1 MLRKHEIYFQAN
13 HIFGLDLKDFYDE
26 KFLKETMNYYMKL
39 DPNRTHC
46 FELEFLPG
54 CEETDRALND
64 NRISQEQYDNIHQG
78 DSSASYNFGGSLD
91 EIEDMLKDDPE
102 LTKQERFD
110 LYYEERERRV
120 NKEKNKG
127 ECISRGYAQ
136 LPNGT
141 GKNIQIAVFATGE
154 KAKEAKDAGADIV
167 GNEDLIKDI
176 KDGKINFDVAI
187 ATPDMMKDIAII
199 GEKLGP
205 LGIMPNP
212 KTGTITDNL
221 SKTIKNIKKGQIQ
234 FKSEKNAIVQAG
246 IGKLSFSEENL
257 ILNFKELIN
266 AINKSKPDSIK
277 GKFINKVYL
286 STSMGPS
293 IRVENIK

>member
-1 MLRKHEIYFQAN
+1 MIKKRSKRYLENKKKVFEIKTASINDAIKTFKSNKTVKFDETLDISVML
-13 HIFGLDLKDFYDE
+13 
-26 KFLKETMNYYMKL
+26 
-39 DPNRTHC
+39 
-46 FELEFLPG
+46 
-54 CEETDRALND
+54 
-64 NRISQEQYDNIHQG
+64 
-78 DSSASYNFGGSLD
+78 
-91 EIEDMLKDDPE
+91 
-102 LTKQERFD
+102 
-110 LYYEERERRV
+110 

-127 ECISRGYAQ
+127 EGLSRGYAQ

-141 GKNIQIAVFATGE
+141 GKKIQIAVFATGE

-234 FKSEKNAIVQAG
+234 FKSEKNAIVQTG

>member
-1 MLRKHEIYFQAN
+1 MIKKRSKRYLENKKKVFEIKKASINDAIKTFKSNKTVKFDETLDISVML
-13 HIFGLDLKDFYDE
+13 
-26 KFLKETMNYYMKL
+26 
-39 DPNRTHC
+39 
-46 FELEFLPG
+46 
-54 CEETDRALND
+54 
-64 NRISQEQYDNIHQG
+64 
-78 DSSASYNFGGSLD
+78 
-91 EIEDMLKDDPE
+91 
-102 LTKQERFD
+102 
-110 LYYEERERRV
+110 

-127 ECISRGYAQ
+127 EGLSRGYAQ

-141 GKNIQIAVFATGE
+141 GKKIQIAVFATGE
-154 KAKEAKDAGADIV
+154 KVKEAKDAGADIV

>member
-1 MLRKHEIYFQAN
+1 MIKKRSKRYLENKKKVFEIKKASINDAIKTFKSNKTVKFDETLDISVML
-13 HIFGLDLKDFYDE
+13 
-26 KFLKETMNYYMKL
+26 
-39 DPNRTHC
+39 
-46 FELEFLPG
+46 
-54 CEETDRALND
+54 
-64 NRISQEQYDNIHQG
+64 
-78 DSSASYNFGGSLD
+78 
-91 EIEDMLKDDPE
+91 
-102 LTKQERFD
+102 
-110 LYYEERERRV
+110 

-127 ECISRGYAQ
+127 EGLSRGYVQ

-141 GKNIQIAVFATGE
+141 GKKIQIAVFATGE

-187 ATPDMMKDIAII
+187 ATPDMMKDIAVI

>member
-1 MLRKHEIYFQAN
+1 MARKRSKRYLENKKKISEIKTSSLNEAIKTFKSNKTVKFDETLDISIML
-13 HIFGLDLKDFYDE
+13 
-26 KFLKETMNYYMKL
+26 
-39 DPNRTHC
+39 
-46 FELEFLPG
+46 
-54 CEETDRALND
+54 
-64 NRISQEQYDNIHQG
+64 
-78 DSSASYNFGGSLD
+78 
-91 EIEDMLKDDPE
+91 
-102 LTKQERFD
+102 
-110 LYYEERERRV
+110 

-127 ECISRGYAQ
+127 EGLSRGFAK

-141 GKNIQIAVFATGE
+141 GKKVQVAVFATEE
-154 KAKEAKDAGADIV
+154 KTKEAKDAGADIV

-187 ATPDMMKDIAII
+187 ATPDMMKNIAVI

-212 KTGTITDNL
+212 KTGTVTDDL
-221 SKTIKNIKKGQIQ
+221 SKTIKNIKGGQIQ

-246 IGKLSFSEENL
+246 IGKLSFTEENL
-257 ILNFKELIN
+257 ISNFKEFVN
-266 AINKSKPDSIK
+266 AIKKSKPDSIK

-293 IRVENIK
+293 IRIENIK

>member
-1 MLRKHEIYFQAN
+1 MIKKRSKRYLENKKKVFEIKTASINDAIKTFKSNKTVKFDETLDISVML
-13 HIFGLDLKDFYDE
+13 
-26 KFLKETMNYYMKL
+26 
-39 DPNRTHC
+39 
-46 FELEFLPG
+46 
-54 CEETDRALND
+54 
-64 NRISQEQYDNIHQG
+64 
-78 DSSASYNFGGSLD
+78 
-91 EIEDMLKDDPE
+91 
-102 LTKQERFD
+102 
-110 LYYEERERRV
+110 

-127 ECISRGYAQ
+127 EGLSRGYVQ

-141 GKNIQIAVFATGE
+141 GKKIQIAVFATGE

-167 GNEDLIKDI
+167 ENEDLIKDV

>member
-1 MLRKHEIYFQAN
+1 MIKKRSKRYLENKKKVFEIKTASINDAIKTFKSNKTVKFDETLDISVML
-13 HIFGLDLKDFYDE
+13 
-26 KFLKETMNYYMKL
+26 
-39 DPNRTHC
+39 
-46 FELEFLPG
+46 
-54 CEETDRALND
+54 
-64 NRISQEQYDNIHQG
+64 
-78 DSSASYNFGGSLD
+78 
-91 EIEDMLKDDPE
+91 
-102 LTKQERFD
+102 
-110 LYYEERERRV
+110 

-127 ECISRGYAQ
+127 EGLSRGYVQ

-141 GKNIQIAVFATGE
+141 GKKIQIAVFATGE
-154 KAKEAKDAGADIV
+154 KVKEAKDAGADIV